1 MTQELREIMRTD
13 DDRLDLFRAL
23 ADAIAAGLRLQLL
36 PAPDDDDD
44 AASAAAETEALLA
57 LTELE
62 KQREAL
68 DVEAAD

>member
-1 MTQELREIMRTD
+1 MRPVN
-13 DDRLDLFRAL
+13 DRLDLFRAL
-23 ADAIAAGLRLQLL
+23 ADAIAASLRLQLL
-36 PAPDDDDD
+36 PPPEDDDD

-68 DVEAAD
+68 DVKAAD

>member
-1 MTQELREIMRTD
+1 MRTD
-13 DDRLDLFRAL
+13 NDRLDLFRAL

-36 PAPDDDDD
+36 PPPDDD
-44 AASAAAETEALLA
+44 AASAAEETEALLA

-68 DVEAAD
+68 DAEPAD

>member
-1 MTQELREIMRTD
+1 MRSD
-13 DDRLDLFRAL
+13 KDLLDLFRAL
-23 ADAIAAGLRLQLL
+23 ADAVAAGLRLQLL
-36 PAPDDDDD
+36 PAPDDDNDD
-44 AASAAAETEALLA
+44 AVSAAEETDALLA

>member
-1 MTQELREIMRTD
+1 MRPD
-13 DDRLDLFRAL
+13 NDRLDLFRAL

-36 PAPDDDDD
+36 PPPDDDDD

>member
-1 MTQELREIMRTD
+1 MRPE

-36 PAPDDDDD
+36 PPPDDDDD

>member
-1 MTQELREIMRTD
+1 MRPE

-36 PAPDDDDD
+36 PPPADDD
-44 AASAAAETEALLA
+44 ADAVSAAEETEALLA

-68 DVEAAD
+68 DAEATD

>member
-1 MTQELREIMRTD
+1 MRSD
-13 DDRLDLFRAL
+13 YDLLDLFRAL
-23 ADAIAAGLRLQLL
+23 ADAVAAGLRLQLL
-36 PAPDDDDD
+36 PPPDDDDAD
-44 AASAAAETEALLA
+44 AVSAAEETDALLA

>member
-1 MTQELREIMRTD
+1 MRPE

-36 PAPDDDDD
+36 PPPDDD
-44 AASAAAETEALLA
+44 AASAAEETEALLA

-68 DVEAAD
+68 DVDAAD

>member
-1 MTQELREIMRTD
+1 MRSD
-13 DDRLDLFRAL
+13 NDLLDLFRAL
-23 ADAIAAGLRLQLL
+23 ADAVAAGLRLQLL
-36 PAPDDDDD
+36 PAPDDDNDD
-44 AASAAAETEALLA
+44 AVSAAEETDALLA

>member
-1 MTQELREIMRTD
+1 MRPD
-13 DDRLDLFRAL
+13 NDRLDLFRAL

-36 PAPDDDDD
+36 PPPDDDDD

-68 DVEAAD
+68 DAEPAD

>member
-1 MTQELREIMRTD
+1 MRPE

-36 PAPDDDDD
+36 PPPDDDDTD

>member
-1 MTQELREIMRTD
+1 MRPE

-36 PAPDDDDD
+36 PPPDDD
-44 AASAAAETEALLA
+44 AASAAEETEALLA

-68 DVEAAD
+68 DVEPAD